1 MSPAEKISPFFGRCA
16 LVWFFVAVAGDIL
29 TNFHAIDV
37 QLGAKHV
44 PVAPLLLVVA
54 LVLILLGS
62 LSILFGYHAR
72 HGAIMLFGL
81 TAAAAVMLHDFWHI
95 PRVPSVPPNCRL
107 CPRHGDL
114 RRLADDRGVG
124 GGAVRGRQ
132 PAAARK
138 KALER

>member
-37 QLGAKHV
+37 QLGAKQV

-95 PRVPSVPPNCRL
+95 PPGPVRAAELQTFARDMAICGGLLMIVGLGAGPFAADNRPP
-107 CPRHGDL
+107 PG
-114 RRLADDRGVG
+114 
-124 GGAVRGRQ
+124 
-132 PAAARK
+132 K
-138 KALER
+138 KR

>member
-1 MSPAEKISPFFGRCA
+1 MSLAEKISPFFGRCA

-29 TNFHAIDV
+29 TNFHAVDV
-37 QLGAKHV
+37 QLTAKHV

-54 LVLILLGS
+54 LVLIMLGS

-95 PRVPSVPPNCRL
+95 PHGAMREAELQTFARDMAICGGLLMIVGLGAGPFAADNRPP
-107 CPRHGDL
+107 PG
-114 RRLADDRGVG
+114 
-124 GGAVRGRQ
+124 
-132 PAAARK
+132 K
-138 KALER
+138 KR